1 VGGCV
6 GVGGRAR
13 GGAALLL
20 CAPLVV
26 AHLHSTPGQMR

>member
-1 VGGCV
+1 VWVCGCV
-6 GVGGRAR
+6 CVSDVGRR
-13 GGAALLL
+13 ALLL